1 MAIVRT
7 VFSPRCCATSRTRR
21 LPLLSVSSADKIE
34 GSWPVKVTSTTAPIT
49 WLMRP
54 VAPTTLTAVWPDP
67 ALGAG
72 ALLAAFGAAAFAG
85 AAAFGAAAFG
95 AAVFLGAVA
104 MCFFL
109 AFDVVTALVRQRLFC
124 CYSASAPAIISMSSV
139 VIAAWRVRLY

>member
-1 MAIVRT
+1 MI
-7 VFSPRCCATSRTRR
+7 
-21 LPLLSVSSADKIE
+21 
-34 GSWPVKVTSTTAPIT
+34 

-54 VAPTTLTAVWPDP
+54 VAPATFTAVWPEP

-72 ALLAAFGAAAFAG
+72 ALFAAFGAAFLAGAFAA

-109 AFDVVTALVRQRLFC
+109 AFDVVTALAHHV
-124 CYSASAPAIISMSSV
+124 YSVATVLPHQQ
-139 VIAAWRVRLY
+139 